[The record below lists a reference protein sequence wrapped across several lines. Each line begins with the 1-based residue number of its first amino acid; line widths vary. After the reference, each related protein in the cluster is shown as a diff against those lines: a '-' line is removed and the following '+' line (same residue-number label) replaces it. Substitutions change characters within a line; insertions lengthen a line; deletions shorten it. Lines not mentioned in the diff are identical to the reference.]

1 MIQAMPV
8 MPANSG
14 TKNSRQFPLV
24 IFIAEGIQ
32 QRFPLTQY
40 IRDGLV

>member
-14 TKNSRQFPLV
+14 TKHGRQFPLV
-24 IFIAEGIQ
+24 IFVAEGIQ
-32 QRFPLTQY
+32 QRCALAQY
-40 IRDGLV
+40 LGDGLV